1 MNKNLQIS
9 IINHMGSTD
18 LSLYEK
24 QMCECVLYNYINQIL
39 KANQSV
45 KNSIS
50 SLVQSYAGGIIDKVL
65 NLKSKYLSYN
75 LMLQEI
81 QRINKS
87 SFYDF
92 DDDDLNTIYQ
102 LYLNKTLLSKFDT
115 DNFQQSM
122 YKITDLTH
130 KEYKKLNIIHY
141 NIMVPICLYYIENYN
156 IKASDLEIFSV
167 KQTDGDIIGN
177 EIIFAI
183 QNISPSRI
191 LSDIKH
197 HKINIEYQNILVQG
211 NMVRLILK

>member
-1 MNKNLQIS
+1 
-9 IINHMGSTD
+9 
-18 LSLYEK
+18 
-24 QMCECVLYNYINQIL
+24 
-39 KANQSV
+39 V

-92 DDDDLNTIYQ
+92 DDDDLNKIYQ
-102 LYLNKTLLSKFDT
+102 LYLNKTLLSKFNID
-115 DNFQQSM
+115 DFQQSM

-156 IKASDLEIFSV
+156 IKASDLEVLSV

-197 HKINIEYQNILVQG
+197 HKINIEYQNISVQG